1 MQQKKKKGK
10 SYRKFSNECKR
21 KTKQR
26 RRRSNDEHSS
36 PSDSKIQQEK
46 GTRIGGSTTH
56 LLPEPRAN
64 QVQGIERFDDPL
76 PDTGDY

>member
-10 SYRKFSNECKR
+10 SYRRFSNECKR

-26 RRRSNDEHSS
+26 RSGNDEHS
-36 PSDSKIQQEK
+36 PPNDSKIQQEK

-56 LLPEPRAN
+56 VLPEPRAN
-64 QVQGIERFDDPL
+64 QVQGIACFDDPL

>member
-1 MQQKKKKGK
+1 MQQKKKKGT

-21 KTKQR
+21 KTKQGR
-26 RRRSNDEHSS
+26 RGNDEHSS
-36 PSDSKIQQEK
+36 PNDSKIQQEK

-56 LLPEPRAN
+56 VLPEPRAN
-64 QVQGIERFDDPL
+64 QVQGIACFDDPL

>member
-21 KTKQR
+21 KTKQ

-76 PDTGDY
+76 PDIGDY

>member
-10 SYRKFSNECKR
+10 SYRKFSNKCKR
-21 KTKQR
+21 KTKQ

-36 PSDSKIQQEK
+36 PSDSKTQQEK
-46 GTRIGGSTTH
+46 GMRIGGSTMH
-56 LLPEPRAN
+56 LLPEPRAK

>member
-10 SYRKFSNECKR
+10 NYRKFSNECKR
-21 KTKQR
+21 KTKQ

>member
-10 SYRKFSNECKR
+10 TYRKFSNECKR
-21 KTKQR
+21 KTKQGR
-26 RRRSNDEHSS
+26 RGNDEHSS
-36 PSDSKIQQEK
+36 PNDSKIQQEK

-64 QVQGIERFDDPL
+64 QVQGIARFDDPL
-76 PDTGDY
+76 PDTGEY

>member
-10 SYRKFSNECKR
+10 TYRKFSNECKR
-21 KTKQR
+21 KTKQGR
-26 RRRSNDEHSS
+26 RGNDEHSS
-36 PSDSKIQQEK
+36 PNDSKIQQEK

-64 QVQGIERFDDPL
+64 QVQGIARFDDPL
-76 PDTGDY
+76 PDIGDY

>member
-10 SYRKFSNECKR
+10 NYRKFSNECKR
-21 KTKQR
+21 KTKQ

-56 LLPEPRAN
+56 VLPEPRAN
-64 QVQGIERFDDPL
+64 EVQGIERFDDPL

>member
-21 KTKQR
+21 KTKQ

>member
-26 RRRSNDEHSS
+26 RRSNDEHSS
-36 PSDSKIQQEK
+36 PGDSKIQQEK

>member
-10 SYRKFSNECKR
+10 NYRKFSNECKR

-26 RRRSNDEHSS
+26 RRSNDEHSS
-36 PSDSKIQQEK
+36 QSDSRIQQEK